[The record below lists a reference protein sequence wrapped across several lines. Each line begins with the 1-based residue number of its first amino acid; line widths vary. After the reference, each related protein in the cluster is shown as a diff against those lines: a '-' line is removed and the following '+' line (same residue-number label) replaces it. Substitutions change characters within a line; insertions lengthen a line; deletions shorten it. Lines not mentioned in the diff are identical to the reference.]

1 MARGRIRLVN
11 VLLVAAGGAIGA
23 AARYLA
29 GLWIAARLGAEFPWG
44 TFFVNVTGSFLI
56 GIILVLVEGGTLPPG
71 ARLFL
76 AVGIL
81 GGYTTFSSFSYET
94 LQLLAGG
101 DNAGPVLFNAFGQLL
116 VGLVAVYLGVVCGR
130 VVGGM

>member
-1 MARGRIRLVN
+1 LVN
-11 VLLVAAGGAIGA
+11 LVLVAIGGGLGA

-29 GLWIAARLGAEFPWG
+29 GLWIVARLGAGFPWG

-56 GIILVLVEGGTLPPG
+56 GIVLVLVETGTLSAE

-94 LQLLAGG
+94 LQLLNGG
-101 DNAGPVLFNAFGQLL
+101 DVVPVLFNTLGQFLIGLL
-116 VGLVAVYLGVVCGR
+116 AVYLGVIFARG

>member
-1 MARGRIRLVN
+1 MN
-11 VLLVAAGGAIGA
+11 VLLVAIGGAIGA

-29 GLWIAARLGAEFPWG
+29 GLWIADRFGAGFPWG

-56 GIILVLVEGGTLPPG
+56 GIVLVLIERGTLPG
-71 ARLFL
+71 EARLFL

-94 LQLLAGG
+94 LQLLNGG
-101 DNAGPVLFNAFGQLL
+101 DIRPVLLNAFGQLF
-116 VGLVAVYLGVVCGR
+116 VGLLGVYLGVVLAR
-130 VVGGM
+130 ALGGI

>member
-1 MARGRIRLVN
+1 MLVN
-11 VLLVAAGGAIGA
+11 VLLVAVGGGLGA

-29 GLWIAARLGAEFPWG
+29 GLWIVARLGADFPWG

-56 GIILVLVEGGTLPPG
+56 GIILVLVERGELPPG

-76 AVGIL
+76 AVGVL

-94 LQLLAGG
+94 LQLLGG
-101 DNAGPVLFNAFGQLL
+101 EGSLGPVLFNAFGQLL
-116 VGLVAVYLGVVCGR
+116 VGLLAVYLGVVCGR
-130 VVGGM
+130 VLGGI

>member
-1 MARGRIRLVN
+1 M
-11 VLLVAAGGAIGA
+11 LLVAAGGAIGA

-29 GLWIAARLGAEFPWG
+29 GLWIVARLGAGFPWG

-56 GIILVLVEGGTLPPG
+56 GIILVLVQGGALPAG

-76 AVGIL
+76 AVGVL

-94 LQLLAGG
+94 LQLLSGG
-101 DNAGPVLFNAFGQLL
+101 GSLGPVLFNAFGQLL
-116 VGLVAVYLGVVCGR
+116 VGLLAVYLGVVCGR
-130 VVGGM
+130 ALGGI

>member
-1 MARGRIRLVN
+1 MN
-11 VLLVAAGGAIGA
+11 VLLVAIGGAVGA
-23 AARYLA
+23 ATRYLA
-29 GLWIAARLGAEFPWG
+29 GLWIAARLGASFPWG

-56 GIILVLVEGGTLPPG
+56 GIVLVLVERGTLPAE

-94 LQLLAGG
+94 LQLLNGG
-101 DNAGPVLFNAFGQLL
+101 DVVPVLFNTLGQLL
-116 VGLVAVYLGVVCGR
+116 IGLLAVYLGVVFAR
-130 VVGGM
+130 TLGGI

>member
-1 MARGRIRLVN
+1 M
-11 VLLVAAGGAIGA
+11 LLVATGGAIGA

-29 GLWIAARLGAEFPWG
+29 GLWIVTRFGAGFPWG
-44 TFFVNVTGSFLI
+44 TFFVNITGSFLI
-56 GIILVLVEGGTLPPG
+56 GIVLVLVQAGTLPAG

-76 AVGIL
+76 AVGVL

-101 DNAGPVLFNAFGQLL
+101 GSMGPVLFNAFGQLL

-130 VVGGM
+130 ALGGM

>member
-1 MARGRIRLVN
+1 MN

-29 GLWIAARLGAEFPWG
+29 GLWIAARFGAGFPWG
-44 TFFVNVTGSFLI
+44 TFFVNVTGSFVI
-56 GIILVLVEGGTLPPG
+56 GIVLVLVEGGTLPAG

-101 DNAGPVLFNAFGQLL
+101 GALGPVLLNTLGQLL
-116 VGLVAVYLGVVCGR
+116 AGLMAVYLGVIVGR
-130 VVGGM
+130 VLGGM

>member
-1 MARGRIRLVN
+1 MN

-29 GLWIAARLGAEFPWG
+29 GLWIVARLGAGFPWG
-44 TFFVNVTGSFLI
+44 TFFVNVTGSFVI
-56 GIILVLVEGGTLPPG
+56 GIVLVLVEGGTLPAG
-71 ARLFL
+71 ARLFF

-94 LQLLAGG
+94 LQLLADGG
-101 DNAGPVLFNAFGQLL
+101 TLGPVLLNTLGQLL
-116 VGLVAVYLGVVCGR
+116 IGLLAVYLGVIVGR
-130 VVGGM
+130 VLGGM

>member
-1 MARGRIRLVN
+1 MLVN
-11 VLLVAAGGAIGA
+11 VLLVAVGGGLGA

-29 GLWIAARLGAEFPWG
+29 GLWIVARLGADFPWG

-56 GIILVLVEGGTLPPG
+56 GIILVLVEGGELPPG

-76 AVGIL
+76 AVGVL

-94 LQLLAGG
+94 LQLLGG
-101 DNAGPVLFNAFGQLL
+101 EGSLGPVLFNAFGQLL
-116 VGLVAVYLGVVCGR
+116 VGLLAVYLGVVCGR
-130 VVGGM
+130 VLGGI